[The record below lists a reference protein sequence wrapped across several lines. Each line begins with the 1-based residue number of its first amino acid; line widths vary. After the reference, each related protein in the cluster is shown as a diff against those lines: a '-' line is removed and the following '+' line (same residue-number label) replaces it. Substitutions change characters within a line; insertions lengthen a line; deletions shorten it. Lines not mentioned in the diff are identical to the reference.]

1 MDAVA
6 KQKRTEVR
14 QNVLWTKSGVLRG
27 VASAAL
33 LSVMLGACSSVPDV
47 VNPVSWYE
55 KTTDFFS
62 GDSQAANTAPTA
74 PDGQNQGLAADPN
87 APPPA
92 PSAAPAQQVAVAP
105 SGLNADQ
112 VGGNY
117 ASPAIERQGAPSNVL
132 TPQAQV
138 AQAPQAAPTPAA
150 QPTMDVTPAPQPTL
164 TQPPMSSAMP
174 APMDMASAP
183 PPMPT
188 MPSASGA
195 PAPASAPQAASYVP
209 TGPMTPPPPFEF
221 PAPDAMSAYGG
232 NNFETVVISADG
244 MAAMP
249 EPAVMPQLSMAG
261 GPNAAPQSAGARFPE
276 PGATTTGE
284 VGPATVGGLVRV
296 ATIHFANNAAN
307 LDQRDRSILGAVV
320 QLQKER
326 GGRVVVVGHAS
337 ARTKDMDYIKHQMVN
352 FEISM
357 NRAGTIGTTLKTMGL
372 PAQTL
377 EVQAVSDTQPLFLE
391 VMPSGEAGN
400 RRVELYLA
408 GAAT

>member
-1 MDAVA
+1 M
-6 KQKRTEVR
+6 QKRTEVQAEVQQGHLR
-14 QNVLWTKSGVLRG
+14 AKSGVFRG
-27 VASAAL
+27 VVSAAL

-62 GDSQAANTAPTA
+62 GDSQAADTTTLTA
-74 PDGQNQGLAADPN
+74 DGQVAQNQGLAADPN

-92 PSAAPAQQVAVAP
+92 PSPVPSQAVNTAP
-105 SGLNADQ
+105 SGLSADQ
-112 VGGNY
+112 VASNY

-138 AQAPQAAPTPAA
+138 AQAPQVTPPAPVAAPRPAMA
-150 QPTMDVTPAPQPTL
+150 VAPAPAPKTAPT
-164 TQPPMSSAMP
+164 T
-174 APMDMASAP
+174 MASAP

-195 PAPASAPQAASYVP
+195 PAPASVPTSAPLAVSEAP

-221 PAPDAMSAYGG
+221 PAPSAMAGYGG
-232 NNFETVVISADG
+232 EFETVVISADG
-244 MAAMP
+244 MAPAVA
-249 EPAVMPQLSMAG
+249 EPAAMPQLSMAG
-261 GPNAAPQSAGARFPE
+261 APTAASQSTGALFPE
-276 PGATTTGE
+276 PGATTTGT
-284 VGPATVGGLVRV
+284 VGPATVGGMVRV

-307 LDQRDRSILGAVV
+307 LDRRDRSILGAVI

-357 NRAGTIGTTLKTMGL
+357 NRAGAIGTALKTMGL
-372 PAQTL
+372 PAETL

-400 RRVELYLA
+400 RRVEIYLA
-408 GAAT
+408 AAAT

>member
-1 MDAVA
+1 M
-6 KQKRTEVR
+6 QKRTEVR
-14 QNVLWTKSGVLRG
+14 QSNLRAKSGVFRG
-27 VASAAL
+27 VVSVAL

-62 GDSQAANTAPTA
+62 GDSQAADTTGPTLGTPNA
-74 PDGQNQGLAADPN
+74 QNQGLAADPN

-92 PSAAPAQQVAVAP
+92 PSPAPSQTVSSAP
-105 SGLNADQ
+105 SGLSADQ
-112 VGGNY
+112 VSSNY

-132 TPQAQV
+132 TPQAPVAKV
-138 AQAPQAAPTPAA
+138 AQAPQSAPAPAPA
-150 QPTMDVTPAPQPTL
+150 PQPTMDV
-164 TQPPMSSAMP
+164 MP
-174 APMDMASAP
+174 APATMASAP

-188 MPSASGA
+188 MPSTSGA
-195 PAPASAPQAASYVP
+195 PAPAPARLSVSEAP
-209 TGPMTPPPPFEF
+209 TGPMTAPPPFEF
-221 PAPDAMSAYGG
+221 PTPSAMTGYGG
-232 NNFETVVISADG
+232 DFETVVISSDG
-244 MAAMP
+244 MAGMP
-249 EPAVMPQLSMAG
+249 EPAQMPQLSMAG
-261 GPNAAPQSAGARFPE
+261 APQGAGSALFPE
-276 PGATTTGE
+276 PGATTTGAGSLNMG
-284 VGPATVGGLVRV
+284 GPATVGGMVRV

-307 LDQRDRSILGAVV
+307 LDQRDRSILGAVI

-357 NRAGTIGTTLKTMGL
+357 NRAGTIGTVLTKMGL
-372 PAQTL
+372 PAETL

-400 RRVELYLA
+400 RRVEIYLA
-408 GAAT
+408 AATT